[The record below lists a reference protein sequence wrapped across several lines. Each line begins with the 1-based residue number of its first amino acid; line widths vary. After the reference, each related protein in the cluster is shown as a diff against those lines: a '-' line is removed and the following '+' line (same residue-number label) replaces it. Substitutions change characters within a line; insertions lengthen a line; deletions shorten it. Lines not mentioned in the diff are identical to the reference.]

1 MTRVNVIYSYKAD
14 YWNADCQEVPQLA
27 AGSPSLPNLR
37 ILVRDALCD
46 FLNDDRLEILE
57 STDSIETKRLP

>member
-1 MTRVNVIYSYKAD
+1 MTRVNVTYSYKSD

-27 AGSPSLPNLR
+27 SGSPSLRKLR

>member
-37 ILVRDALCD
+37 ILVRDARCD

-57 STDSIETKRLP
+57 STDSNETKQLP